1 MAPALER
8 SRAWMTEGTD
18 LLDRALAAA
27 DDDTLHGP
35 TLLEGWTGRH
45 LLAHLAANADALR
58 NLAAW
63 ARTGVET
70 PMYASPEQRNADIEA
85 GSSRPVGELRDWYA
99 VSAAA
104 LAADLDALDEE
115 QWENLVRTAQGRTV
129 AATEVPWMR
138 AREVMVHAVDLGT
151 GVQFDDLPEGFLLD
165 LVDDI
170 VPKRSSTPD
179 HPALVLREEGTG
191 RTWAVATPGPDAP
204 EVTGTAAQLAAY
216 LAGRADGSA
225 LSTADGA
232 ASPTLPPWL

>member
-1 MAPALER
+1 MAPPLER
-8 SRAWMTEGTD
+8 SRAWMAQGTTV
-18 LLDRALAAA
+18 LDQALAGTE
-27 DDDTLHGP
+27 DDTLLGP
-35 TLLEGWTGRH
+35 TRLAGWTGRH

-70 PMYASPEQRNADIEA
+70 PMYSSPEQRNADIEA
-85 GSSRPVGELRDWYA
+85 GAVRPVGELREWYA

-104 LAADLDALDEE
+104 LAADLDGLDER
-115 QWENLVRTAQGRTV
+115 QWQHPVRTAQGRTV

-151 GVQFDDLPEGFLLD
+151 GVQFTDLPEGFLHDLLD
-165 LVDDI
+165 DV

-179 HPALVLREEGTG
+179 HPPLTLREEAGG
-191 RTWAVATPGPDAP
+191 RTWQVASPGPDAP

-216 LAGRADGSA
+216 VSGRADGSA
-225 LSTADGA
+225 LVTADGA
-232 ASPTLPPWL
+232 PSPTLPPWL